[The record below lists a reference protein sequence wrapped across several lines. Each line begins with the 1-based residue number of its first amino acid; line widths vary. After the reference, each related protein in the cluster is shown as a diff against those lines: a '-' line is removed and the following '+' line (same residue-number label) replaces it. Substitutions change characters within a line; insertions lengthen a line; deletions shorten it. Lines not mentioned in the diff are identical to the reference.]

1 MSHAS
6 ERIEDGSGAVRRGES
21 GSAYLVVLML
31 LVVLTIIGLSLSVI
45 TQTEVIIG
53 GSEKQATRQ
62 LFSAGSAVQ
71 MAAVYE
77 IVASDS
83 ASHRMT
89 LAERQESLFGQ
100 TVTIGDRLCTSPN
113 IQVAVST
120 CNLCMM
126 NQDSGYKAAQYAVT
140 ATALRHGDS
149 ELAARR
155 TVGAVLALEPWEPSI
170 GGHQSASTDR
180 LRDSG
185 AFIGSTG
192 STQTDP
198 CEGLELKF

>member
-1 MSHAS
+1 MREPDAVF
-6 ERIEDGSGAVRRGES
+6 EAGSTAPRHGEE

-53 GSEKQATRQ
+53 GSEKQSTRQ

-83 ASHRMT
+83 AQHKMT
-89 LAERQESLFGQ
+89 LATRQESFFGQ
-100 TVTIGDRLCTSPN
+100 SVTIGDRLCTTPFV
-113 IQVAVST
+113 QVAVGT

-126 NQDSGYKAAQYAVT
+126 NQDSGYKAAQYGVT
-140 ATALRHGDS
+140 ATALRHGDDK
-149 ELAARR
+149 LAAKR
-155 TVGAVLALEPWEPSI
+155 TVGAILALEPWEASVGGFQNAGGDVLKDI
-170 GGHQSASTDR
+170 GDVSSTPTDE
-180 LRDSG
+180 
-185 AFIGSTG
+185 
-192 STQTDP
+192 TDP
-198 CEGLELKF
+198 CEGLSLKL